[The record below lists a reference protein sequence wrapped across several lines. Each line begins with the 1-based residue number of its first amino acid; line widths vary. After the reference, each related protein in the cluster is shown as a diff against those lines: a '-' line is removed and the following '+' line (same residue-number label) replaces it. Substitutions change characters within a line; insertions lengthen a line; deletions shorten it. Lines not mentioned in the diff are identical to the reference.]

1 MEVVSNYLGLDFFG
15 DILWFIVII
24 NIITCFSLCI
34 YINIYEVNLGQNNY
48 QKEMKDSS
56 FIWEMQMYT
65 NLVLLGK

>member
-24 NIITCFSLCI
+24 NIITCFSLSI